1 MLFSMQLLSVSL
13 IAILDC
19 MAKDTWE
26 KLETKNGGTNFVKK
40 SRLDRLT
47 TNVENKIV
55 FDDESISEFH
65 SIVCDIYNESYD
77 MVNHIFII
85 G

>member
-1 MLFSMQLLSVSL
+1 
-13 IAILDC
+13 

-47 TNVENKIV
+47 TNIENKIV

-65 SIVCDIYNESYD
+65 SRVCDIYNESYD
-77 MVNHIFII
+77 MVNLIFII